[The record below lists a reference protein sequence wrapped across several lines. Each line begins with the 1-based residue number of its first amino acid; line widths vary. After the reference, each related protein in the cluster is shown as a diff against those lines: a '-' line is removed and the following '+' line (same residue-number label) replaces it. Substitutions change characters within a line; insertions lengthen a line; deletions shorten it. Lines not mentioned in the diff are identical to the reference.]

1 MLIPIGHESQQVT
14 RLPWVTITLVAA
26 NVAVFLLTLP
36 LVNQHAEEVRQR
48 AREVVQ
54 FAREH
59 PYLRLPNQFARV
71 IPAGRPPPNLGPEVI
86 AEEQARLDGLMSQ
99 FQASASA
106 SVYRT
111 YGYIPAEPRL
121 LSMFTSMFMHGGWFH
136 LIGNMLFLW
145 LAGGSLEDRWG
156 RVFFPV
162 LYVVSGIAATL
173 THAALHPQ
181 SIMPLVGASGAIAG
195 LMGAFL
201 IRLATT
207 RIRFFYWFFFFRGTF
222 HAPAYVALPLWLL
235 QQFAMA
241 QSGQAGG
248 VAVWAHIGGF
258 GVGAMVAILI
268 LVTGLEAKV
277 LAPAIQKKTTWT
289 TSDRLAA
296 ALGKLDRGDTDGA
309 IKDLEALLRTKPENI
324 DVRTSLIDAYTRTG
338 DQAAAAR
345 ESARLVGAYLKA
357 RDMAG
362 AMAAAREHTQTYRD
376 VPLALRDQLT
386 LATDCEKRQEYAE
399 AAERYREAI
408 ASWPDDPLAP
418 KALLAY
424 SRLLLQV
431 FKEPGEALGMLE
443 QARTH
448 PRATPE
454 FQQASAAMIAAA
466 KDALQPARE
475 RPEAAPQISSAPVVA
490 EAPPP
495 PPPPEAPVPEA
506 VPVEVPA
513 PPSHRPLLPVP
524 MRAVGLDARGLQL
537 QDRQGRTG
545 LLPWKHVAGISV
557 VSLGNSDGTA
567 QVADSLILDLVM
579 ATNSTPT
586 GPGVRCVR
594 LSIKDLA
601 IPQLQGEPSPVR
613 AFQRFVATILKVTAA
628 TPHPSRDACL
638 GLHGFPSFPDLAT
651 YEADLMATLP
661 TPGKDRPA
669 QSG

>member
-1 MLIPIGHESQQVT
+1 MLIPIGHAEQQVT

-26 NVAVFLLTLP
+26 NVAAFLLTLP
-36 LVNQHAEEVRQR
+36 IVDRHAEETRLR

-59 PYLRLPNQFARV
+59 PYLSLPKQFSRLMPAR
-71 IPAGRPPPNLGPEVI
+71 RPPLNLSNEVL
-86 AEEQARLDGLMSQ
+86 AEEQARLDGLVSQ
-99 FQASASA
+99 LQATMSA

-121 LSMFTSMFMHGGWFH
+121 LALFTSMFMHGGWFH

-156 RVFFPV
+156 RVFFPA
-162 LYVVSGIAATL
+162 LYLVSGVASTL
-173 THAALHPQ
+173 THAAVHPQ
-181 SIMPLVGASGAIAG
+181 STMPLVGASGAIAG

-241 QSGQAGG
+241 RGGQAGG

-258 GVGAMVAILI
+258 GFGAVVAILI

-289 TSDRLAA
+289 ASDRLAG

-309 IKDLEALLRTKPENI
+309 IKDLEGLLRTKPENI
-324 DVRTSLIDAYTRTG
+324 DARTSLIDAYTRKG
-338 DQAAAAR
+338 DQAAAGR

-362 AMAAAREHTQTYRD
+362 AMAAAREHKQTYRD
-376 VPLALRDQLT
+376 VPLALRDQLV
-386 LATDCEKRQEYAE
+386 LAADFEKRQEFAE

-408 ASWPDDPLAP
+408 PSWPDDPLAP
-418 KALLAY
+418 KALMAY
-424 SRLLLQV
+424 GRLLLRV
-431 FKEPGEALGMLE
+431 FKEPGDALALLE

-466 KDALQPARE
+466 KDTLGPAPE
-475 RPEAAPQISSAPVVA
+475 RSAATRQVSPGPMVA
-490 EAPPP
+490 EEPSHSLPA
-495 PPPPEAPVPEA
+495 EAPVPEA
-506 VPVEVPA
+506 AAAEVPA
-513 PPSHRPLLPVP
+513 PPSHRPLLSVL
-524 MRAVGLDARGLQL
+524 MLAVGLDARGLQL
-537 QDRQGRTG
+537 QDRRGGTG
-545 LLPWKHVAGISV
+545 LLPWTQVAGISV
-557 VSLGNSDGTA
+557 ARIGNSDDTA
-567 QVADSLILDLVM
+567 QNADRLILDLLM
-579 ATNSTPT
+579 APKSTPA
-586 GPGVRCVR
+586 GPGVRCIR
-594 LSIKDLA
+594 LSVKDLA
-601 IPQLQGEPSPVR
+601 IPQLQGEPSPLR
-613 AFQRFVATILKVTAA
+613 AFQRFVATILKVTGAI
-628 TPHPSRDACL
+628 PHPSREACL
-638 GLHGFPSFPDLAT
+638 GLHGFPSFPDLVT
-651 YEADLMATLP
+651 YEADLVATLP